1 MAKYNFQL
9 NDGRSAVRKFFLPRK
24 PVKVK
29 ILSQVIGAAT
39 QCALATSQLV
49 ACAKVKLAHKYHH
62 NNNHSSS
69 SSISILSSL
78 SLLSLYHGFCLF
90 IHKKVPVMIIVFIA
104 AILLMI
110 IAIIFCFNIFSAGIF
125 AVPVLE
131 ADHLRDD
138 CGSFFHP
145 QLPKTA

>member
-9 NDGRSAVRKFFLPRK
+9 NDGRSAIRKFFLRRK

-49 ACAKVKLAHKYHH
+49 ACAKVKLSHKYHP
-62 NNNHSSS
+62 NNNHSYF

-78 SLLSLYHGFCLF
+78 SLLSLYHDFCLS
-90 IHKKVPVMIIVFIA
+90 IKKEPVMIIIFVA
-104 AILLMI
+104 AILLMV
-110 IAIIFCFNIFSAGIF
+110 IAIIF
-125 AVPVLE
+125 
-131 ADHLRDD
+131 
-138 CGSFFHP
+138 
-145 QLPKTA
+145 LP